1 VLEIDGLVGL
11 AFLGFWI
18 WALLDVIATDA
29 SLCRNLSKAVWLL
42 LVILLA
48 DIGAL
53 LWLLAGRPHKGAW
66 RLQTTDYAAPRRP
79 LGVEDEPG
87 FHENTTA
94 ITDRRS
100 QELDEQL
107 AQWEREQERKR
118 DEEDH

>member
-1 VLEIDGLVGL
+1 MLELDGLVGL
-11 AFLGFWI
+11 ALLGFWI
-18 WALLDVIATDA
+18 WALLDAIATEA
-29 SLCRNLSKAVWLL
+29 PQCRNLSKGVWLL

-53 LWLLAGRPHKGAW
+53 LWVFAGRPQKGAW

-79 LGVEDEPG
+79 LGAEDEPG
-87 FHENTTA
+87 FQQTRPA

-118 DEEDH
+118 DEG